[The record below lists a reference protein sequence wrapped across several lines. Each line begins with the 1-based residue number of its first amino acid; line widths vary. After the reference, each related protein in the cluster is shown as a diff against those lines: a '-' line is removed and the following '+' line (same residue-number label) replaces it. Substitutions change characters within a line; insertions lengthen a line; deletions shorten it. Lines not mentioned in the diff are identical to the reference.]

1 MKMKFDTRSD
11 WDKLFDI
18 LQVLNPESDKCLL
31 PHPINPDMWD
41 DICYYMSLLQPEEEE
56 KEEMFEER
64 DRAMERYTSKLK
76 NKLKELK

>member
-41 DICYYMSLLQPEEEE
+41 DICYYMSLLQPEKNTDILEG
-56 KEEMFEER
+56 R
-64 DRAMERYTSKLK
+64 DEAMNRFNRKLK
-76 NKLKELK
+76 NKLKKLK

>member
-1 MKMKFDTRSD
+1 MKFDTRSD

-41 DICYYMSLLQPEEEE
+41 DICYYMSLLQPEKNTDILEG
-56 KEEMFEER
+56 R
-64 DRAMERYTSKLK
+64 DKAMERFTRKLK
-76 NKLKELK
+76 NKLKKLK

>member
-1 MKMKFDTRSD
+1 MKFDTRSD

-41 DICYYMSLLQPEEEE
+41 DI
-56 KEEMFEER
+56 
-64 DRAMERYTSKLK
+64 
-76 NKLKELK
+76 

>member
-1 MKMKFDTRSD
+1 MKFDTRSE

-41 DICYYMSLLQPEEEE
+41 DICYYMSLLQPEKSTDILEG
-56 KEEMFEER
+56 R
-64 DRAMERYTSKLK
+64 DEAMERYTSKLK
-76 NKLKELK
+76 NKLKKLK

>member
-41 DICYYMSLLQPEEEE
+41 DICYYMSLLQPEKNTDILEG
-56 KEEMFEER
+56 R
-64 DRAMERYTSKLK
+64 DKAMERFTRKLK
-76 NKLKELK
+76 NKLKKLK